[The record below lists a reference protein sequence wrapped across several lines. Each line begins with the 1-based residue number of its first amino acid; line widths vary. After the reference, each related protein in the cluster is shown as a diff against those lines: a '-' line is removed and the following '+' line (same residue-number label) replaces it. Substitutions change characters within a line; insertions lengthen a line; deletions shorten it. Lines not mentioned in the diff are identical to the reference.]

1 MKEEEYINIQNQIL
15 AIRRIIKDLPL
26 TEFITA
32 IDRAD
37 TLGPIIDP
45 TLWIKGNEQMKEI
58 RELATCLL
66 LLQKIK

>member
-1 MKEEEYINIQNQIL
+1 MKEEDYINIQNQIL
-15 AIRRIIKDLPL
+15 AIRGIIKDLPL

-45 TLWIKGNEQMKEI
+45 TLWIKGNNQMSKI
-58 RELATCLL
+58 RKLASCLL
-66 LLQKIK
+66 QLQMVE

>member
-15 AIRRIIKDLPL
+15 AIRGIIKDLPL

-45 TLWIKGNEQMKEI
+45 TLWIKGNNQMSKI
-58 RELATCLL
+58 RKLASCLL
-66 LLQKIK
+66 QLQMVE